1 MYGTCIGATTE
12 FGAAAKG
19 LIGISG
25 IVVGIGE
32 IVGRFVLPSVT
43 FTHHSYVGVTI

>member
-1 MYGTCIGATTE
+1 MQ
-12 FGAAAKG
+12 FGEAAKG

-32 IVGRFVLPSVT
+32 IVGKLQSSFGEHLR
-43 FTHHSYVGVTI
+43 